1 MNAEIPPNETL
12 PDRKVKRSKRRNR
25 CIRQVATVAFCM
37 LCLNTGVTLLMNQWL
52 TPKTVTFDMKGTI
65 DNFMTQMTAKTLSEE
80 NTNVLTHRFNEALM
94 GSLEE
99 YQHNHRVIVLVSSA
113 VVSGAEDV
121 TKDIQAVIAT
131 RMAGGQ

>member
-1 MNAEIPPNETL
+1 MNAETTPDEIL

-25 CIRQVATVAFCM
+25 CLRQVAIVAFCM
-37 LCLNTGVTLLMNQWL
+37 LCLNTGVTLLVNQWL

-65 DNFMTQMTAKTLSEE
+65 DNFMTQMTAKALSEE
-80 NTNVLTHRFNEALM
+80 TTHVLTRRFNEALV
-94 GSLEE
+94 GSLDE
-99 YQHNHRVIVLVSSA
+99 YQRNHRAIVLVSSA

-121 TKDIQAVIAT
+121 TEDIQAVIAT

>member
-1 MNAEIPPNETL
+1 MNAETVPDEIL

-25 CIRQVATVAFCM
+25 CIKQVAIVAFCM
-37 LCLNTGVTLLMNQWL
+37 LCLNTGVTLLVNQWI

-65 DNFMTQMTAKTLSEE
+65 DNFMNQMAAKTLSEDS
-80 NTNVLTHRFNEALM
+80 TNVLTHRFNDALM

-99 YQHNHRVIVLVSSA
+99 YQRNNRVIVLVSSA

-121 TKDIQAVIAT
+121 TDDIQTVIAKK
-131 RMAGGQ
+131 MAGGK

>member
-1 MNAEIPPNETL
+1 MNAEIPPDEKL
-12 PDRKVKRSKRRNR
+12 PDRKVKRRQRRNR
-25 CIRQVATVAFCM
+25 CIRQVAIVAFCM
-37 LCLNTGVTLLMNQWL
+37 LCLNTGVTLLVNQWL

-65 DNFMTQMTAKTLSEE
+65 DNFMTQMTAKSLSEE
-80 NTNVLTHRFNEALM
+80 TTHVLTRRFNEALV

-99 YQHNHRVIVLVSSA
+99 YQRNHRAIVLVSSA

-121 TKDIQAVIAT
+121 TDDIQAVIAI